1 MSLVSEVPV
10 GSDGNRSTPEGSR
23 SRRRGLR
30 GRLTVGHVAPVVLAV
45 FTAVFVLAGL
55 ADRSATVEI
64 PVASAAIPAGAAVNA
79 TDTRLVR
86 VHRSDSRL
94 VAGLI
99 SASELGQG
107 WVAAV
112 RIEAGDPI
120 TRSALT
126 QTPAGASGLGA
137 MSLPVPAD
145 RADGGALQPGDRVD
159 VLGSDGNG
167 GVAYLAEGLQVLAVS
182 PPSSGLLSATSGD
195 YWISVAVDR
204 ATALKLAA
212 ALDAQSGGGSAV
224 SALEVVL
231 SSGEPPPVSSA
242 PPGGGGAR

>member
-1 MSLVSEVPV
+1 M
-10 GSDGNRSTPEGSR
+10 
-23 SRRRGLR
+23 
-30 GRLTVGHVAPVVLAV
+30 GHVAPLVLAV
-45 FTAVFVLAGL
+45 FAAVFVLAGL
-55 ADRSATVEI
+55 ADRSASVEI
-64 PVASAAIPAGAAVNA
+64 PVASAAIPAGVAING

-94 VAGLI
+94 LGGLV
-99 SASELGQG
+99 SANQLGEG

-120 TRSALT
+120 TRSVVT
-126 QTPAGASGLGA
+126 QAAGASGLGA

-145 RADGGALQPGDRVD
+145 RADGAALQPGDRVD

-167 GVAYLAEGLQVLAVS
+167 GVSYLAEGLQVLAVS
-182 PPSSGLLSATSGD
+182 SPSSGLLGATSD

-212 ALDAQSGGGSAV
+212 ALNSQAGGGSAA
-224 SALEVVL
+224 SALEVVR
-231 SSGEPPPVSSA
+231 STGEPPASSA
-242 PPGGGGAR
+242 PAGGGAG